1 MDSVSQWGTGLLLVG
16 GALLCGLL
24 ILIGG
29 ILVAVLRSGIL
40 GDLLAGLGGAVDMIG
55 DEPEGRSRV
64 LPRAGRAR
72 ARARAVREKVD
83 QEFHGADAA
92 DHPAASDF
100 NLDTGAPSVE
110 ESLPRQDAASRARER
125 RRRSEFDDFQDEL
138 DAFFDDTE
146 L

>member
-1 MDSVSQWGTGLLLVG
+1 METVSQWGTGVLVVG

-40 GDLLAGLGGAVDMIG
+40 GDLLAGLGGTVDGIA
-55 DEPEGRSRV
+55 EVPEGRSRR
-64 LPRAGRAR
+64 LPRTGSARSRAR
-72 ARARAVREKVD
+72 ALREQAD
-83 QEFHGADAA
+83 REFHGQEPESTDALSGSVPGREAPTRTPESRMDAA
-92 DHPAASDF
+92 
-100 NLDTGAPSVE
+100 N
-110 ESLPRQDAASRARER
+110 RARER